1 MTLTVIIPTLNSGA
15 SLPATLAALGR
26 RDQVLIA
33 DGGST
38 DNTAEVGRARNAR
51 VVQARRGRGNQ
62 LCAAAAMAETEWL
75 LFLHSDTLLKNGW
88 RDETEAFMAVPH
100 NAERAAV
107 FGFALDD
114 ASTKARRLER
124 WVAWRVRNLGLAYGD
139 QGLLIRKPF
148 YEALGGFRPIPLME
162 DVDLIRRIERRRLV
176 VLQTRALTS
185 AARWCR
191 DGWLRRSA
199 RNLGCLTLY
208 FLGVPPRLI
217 LRLYG

>member
-1 MTLTVIIPTLNSGA
+1 MTLTVIIPALNSGA

-26 RDQVLIA
+26 LDQVLIA

-38 DNTAEVGRARNAR
+38 DDTADVGRARNAR
-51 VVQARRGRGNQ
+51 VVQALRGRGNQ
-62 LCAAAAMAETEWL
+62 LRAAAAETEWL
-75 LFLHSDTLLKNGW
+75 LFLHGDTLLENGW
-88 RDETEAFMAVPH
+88 RDETDAFMAAPH

-114 ASTKARRLER
+114 ASTEARRLER
-124 WVAWRVRNLGLAYGD
+124 WVAWRVRTLGLAYGD
-139 QGLLIRKPF
+139 QGLLIRRAF

-162 DVDLIRRIERRRLV
+162 DVDLIRRIGRRRLV

-185 AARWCR
+185 AARWRR
-191 DGWLRRSA
+191 DGWLRRSG

-208 FLGVPPRLI
+208 FLGVRPRLI
-217 LRLYG
+217 DRLYG

>member
-26 RDQVLIA
+26 LDQVLIA

-38 DNTAEVGRARNAR
+38 DNTIDVGRARNAR
-51 VVQARRGRGNQ
+51 VVQALRGRGNQ

-75 LFLHSDTLLKNGW
+75 LFLHSDTLLENGW
-88 RDETEAFMAVPH
+88 RDETEAFMAAPH

-114 ASTKARRLER
+114 TSTEARRLER
-124 WVAWRVRNLGLAYGD
+124 WVAWRVRTLGLAYGD
-139 QGLLIRKPF
+139 QGLLIRRAF
-148 YEALGGFRPIPLME
+148 YEALGGFRAMPLME
-162 DVDLIRRIERRRLV
+162 DVDLIRRIGRRRLV

-185 AARWCR
+185 AARWRR

-208 FLGVPPRLI
+208 FLGVPPHLI
-217 LRLYG
+217 RRLYG